1 MENKLLSNEEAEKS
15 VLAALLLNNENYYR
29 ANGKLNV
36 DLFWGDKNKSLYKAI
51 VSIIKNE
58 KVADMITVTQFF
70 LETKQNVSWQP
81 FEIVELSSC
90 IATDVT
96 FLQNVAILCDL
107 HTRRQYWEFGQRL
120 IMSGIDMSV
129 STDDIK
135 QQLSNI
141 LNTTDEETSEI
152 ISLEEANNNLLKKV
166 EANMLGKENT
176 AIHTGFRMID
186 DISGFQYT
194 DLNVIAAESS
204 CGKTSWAIN
213 IAVNAASSGTPVMI
227 YSMEMTSLQLSAR
240 INSARCDFSSSTIQY
255 KKLSTDQYMKISA
268 AADET
273 GKLPIFFD
281 DKSTSTFEAIAE
293 SIQRNARKGNA
304 KLFIIDYIQIL
315 CSTGKINNQE
325 QFLGYVARNLKDIA
339 KSNNVCIVILSQ
351 LARDRENPY
360 PTLARIRGSGQIQE
374 ASDNVFFIY
383 RPEICN
389 KTTYHDFPN
398 VKNVEGTAELI
409 WAKGRN
415 TGLRQCIV
423 GFDAMTTRFYDGDF
437 GSICSSVNIEKK
449 QVFNKNKKDDPFP
462 QPGQGA
468 LPF

>member
-1 MENKLLSNEEAEKS
+1 MENQLLHNEDAEKS
-15 VLAALLLNNENYYR
+15 VLAALMLHNENYYI
-29 ANGKLNV
+29 AEGKLKE
-36 DLFWGDKNKSLYKAI
+36 DLFWTDRNKVLFRAI
-51 VSIIKNE
+51 TSIIKE
-58 KVADMITVTQFF
+58 GRVADILSVCDFF
-70 LETKQNVSWQP
+70 LRERPYP
-81 FEIVELSSC
+81 FWDAPEIVDLSSF

-107 HTRRQYWEFGQRL
+107 YTRRQYWEFGQNL
-120 IMSGIDMSV
+120 IRSGADLSLSV
-129 STDDIK
+129 DEVK
-135 QQLSNI
+135 RQLVNI
-141 LNTTDEETSEI
+141 LNSTDEETSEVL
-152 ISLEEANNNLLKKV
+152 SLADANENLLKKV
-166 EANMLGKENT
+166 KANMSGDGNT
-176 AIHTGFRMID
+176 SIHTGFRMID
-186 DISGFQYT
+186 DVSGFQYT

-227 YSMEMTSLQLSAR
+227 YSMEMTSMQLAAR
-240 INSARCDFSSSTIQY
+240 INSARCNFSSSTIQY
-255 KKLSTDQYMKISA
+255 KKLSSDQYKQISDI
-268 AADET
+268 ADET
-273 GKLPIFFD
+273 SKLPIFFD
-281 DKSTSTFEAIAE
+281 DKSTSTYEAIAE
-293 SIQRNARKGNA
+293 SIQRNARKEKA

-315 CSTGKINNQE
+315 CSTGKVTNQE
-325 QFLGYVARNLKDIA
+325 QFLGYVARDLKDIA

-398 VKNVEGTAELI
+398 VKNVVGTAELI

-415 TGLRQCIV
+415 VGTRNCIA
-423 GFDAMTTRFYDGDF
+423 GFDAMTTRFYDMDVEGFNNSNNVNNVGD
-437 GSICSSVNIEKK
+437 IK
-449 QVFNKNKKDDPFP
+449 QYGKENTETA
-462 QPGQGA
+462 PGKGA